1 MGAGKESEE
10 GGRQEATPE
19 SRARWQCLDCSQW
32 HGNGKLEIKMLI
44 QILSKAELGSSFTNW
59 IRFQIRVSV
68 RITVCQKVERK
79 AMIYG
84 DRKYEF
90 DLVTLTLKWNWD
102 MTVKMLTFHCLFLK
116 HIFTE
121 DLLCTRCQPRD

>member
-1 MGAGKESEE
+1 
-10 GGRQEATPE
+10 
-19 SRARWQCLDCSQW
+19 
-32 HGNGKLEIKMLI
+32 MLI

-90 DLVTLTLKWNWD
+90 DLVTLTLK
-102 MTVKMLTFHCLFLK
+102 
-116 HIFTE
+116 
-121 DLLCTRCQPRD
+121 